1 MDFMEDFGEPMII
14 QEGDTDALRTKIET
28 RGASPFESLS
38 TEIRSWELISALGS
52 LTKSLEN

>member
-38 TEIRSWELISALGS
+38 TEILKVSYVS
-52 LTKSLEN
+52 LW